1 MPPTPANAPATH
13 TMGDGIHQLPVLNDN
28 IIWIWVRGNQAVV
41 VDPAVAEP
49 VITWL
54 RDRDLQLKAVL
65 QTHHHA
71 DHIGGTLK
79 LLAQWPAAAVVAAA
93 ADLERI
99 PFQTV
104 SVRGGDRLPLLGQQL
119 DVIDVPAHTR
129 AHIAFLLP
137 EGGRAGEPAAL
148 FCGDTLFSAG
158 CGRLFE
164 GTAAD
169 MHRALQRLGS
179 LPDSTTVHCAHEY
192 TEANLR
198 WAAQRAPLNQQI
210 QARLE
215 QVQSLRRQGAS
226 SLPSTMKIEQAT
238 NLFLQASTPD
248 ELATLRTDKDQWRG

>member
-1 MPPTPANAPATH
+1 MPPTPANNP
-13 TMGDGIHQLPVLNDN
+13 GSCPVEDGIHQLPVLNDN
-28 IIWIWVRGNQAVV
+28 IIWIWVRGDQAVV
-41 VDPAVAEP
+41 VDPAVAGP

-54 RDRDLQLKAVL
+54 KHRGLQLKAVL

-71 DHIGGTLK
+71 DHIGGTPE
-79 LLAQWPAAAVVAAA
+79 LLAHWPMAAVVAAA
-93 ADLERI
+93 ADRERI

-104 SVRGGDRLPLLGQQL
+104 SVQGGDRLPLLGQQL

-129 AHIAFLLP
+129 AHIAFVLP
-137 EGGRAGEPAAL
+137 EGGRAGDPGAL

-198 WAAQRAPLNQQI
+198 WAAERAPHNREI
-210 QARLE
+210 KTRLE
-215 QVQSLRRQGAS
+215 QVQTLRQQGAS
-226 SLPSTMKIEQAT
+226 SLPSTMGIEQAT
-238 NLFLQASTPD
+238 NLFLQASGPD
-248 ELATLRTDKDQWRG
+248 ELATLRAEKDQWRG

>member
-1 MPPTPANAPATH
+1 M
-13 TMGDGIHQLPVLNDN
+13 V
-28 IIWIWVRGNQAVV
+28 
-41 VDPAVAEP
+41 
-49 VITWL
+49 
-54 RDRDLQLKAVL
+54 
-65 QTHHHA
+65 
-71 DHIGGTLK
+71 
-79 LLAQWPAAAVVAAA
+79 AAAVHR
-93 ADLERI
+93 ERI
-99 PFQTV
+99 PFQTL

-129 AHIAFLLP
+129 AHIAFVLP

-169 MHRALQRLGS
+169 MHTALQRLAT

-198 WAAQRAPLNQQI
+198 WAAQHAPLNQQI

-226 SLPSTMKIEQAT
+226 SLPSTLKIEQAT